1 MSITYNLYCDESCHL
16 PNDGNPIMVLGGIW
30 SPKDRVRE
38 INDDIRA
45 IKRRYM
51 IGSEMKWVKIS
62 ESRKNA
68 YLELI
73 NYFFDIEDL
82 HFRVLVV
89 DNKIAIDHE
98 KYHQTHDDWY
108 YKMYFN
114 MIKTIL
120 SPLDHYN
127 IYLDI
132 KDTKSKTKI
141 LKLQEVLS
149 NNMYD
154 FSRQTITN
162 IQVIRSHE
170 VEIMQIVD
178 ILIGALAYISRG
190 LDTVNAK
197 MDIIELIKKRSG
209 YSLIRN
215 TPPREDKFNVF
226 HLQLKEGGSM
236 DVC

>member
-16 PNDGNPIMVLGGIW
+16 PNDGNPIMVLGGVW
-30 SPKDRVRE
+30 CPKDRARK
-38 INDDIRA
+38 INEDIRA
-45 IKRRYM
+45 IKQRYS
-51 IGSEMKWVKIS
+51 IGSEMKWVKVS
-62 ESRKNA
+62 EAKKDA
-68 YLELI
+68 YLELV
-73 NYFFDIEDL
+73 NYFFDTEDL

-89 DNKIAIDHE
+89 DNKTAIDHE
-98 KYHQTHDDWY
+98 RYHQTHDDWY

-114 MIKTIL
+114 MIKTVL
-120 SPLDHYN
+120 SPKDRYN

-132 KDTKSKTKI
+132 KDTRSKTKI
-141 LKLQEVLS
+141 SKLREVLS

-154 FSRQTITN
+154 FSHQTITN
-162 IQVIRSHE
+162 MQVIRSHE
-170 VEIMQIVD
+170 VEIMQVVD

-190 LDTVNAK
+190 LDAVNAK
-197 MDIIELIKKRSG
+197 KEIIELIKERSG

-226 HLQLKEGGSM
+226 HLQLREGGSM